1 MKKDK
6 IKHIIAGALAALV
19 VALPVWLSSNDLF
32 AGLWGCLAGIIAGG
46 VKEWCDNNTEG
57 NEWSWS
63 DFGYTCIGV
72 AIAVVVILAFHFGKG

>member
-1 MKKDK
+1 MMKDR

-19 VALPVWLSSNDLF
+19 VALPVWLSSNDFF
-32 AGLWGCLAGIIAGG
+32 AGLWACLAGVVAGG

-57 NEWSWS
+57 NKWNWK

-72 AIAVVVILAFHFGKG
+72 AVAMVVIIMMHFAKG